1 MNRVKIAHNE
11 KKNVKLLYHM
21 LAIITCSWLR
31 TKQRNGLQKWGNEY
45 SSCGVIDI
53 KAVGHGGAS
62 TVVRTFFSPSHGFR

>member
-1 MNRVKIAHNE
+1 
-11 KKNVKLLYHM
+11 M
-21 LAIITCSWLR
+21 LAIITCGWLR